1 MRGLLRQGRD
11 CPAAILFRCRLA
23 RHPHKHYPT
32 RITLFTRILFI
43 ALILNRTTLLATDDV
58 QWVET
63 ATVTITEL
71 AKSID
76 QVPEDRKAFLDAIAT
91 DVRKRLTPES
101 ELPLTFICT
110 HNSRRSHLAQ
120 VWAQVAAA
128 YYGHHSI
135 QTYSGGTEATACNI
149 RTVRSLRRSGLQ
161 IVDTTG
167 GSNPRYLIQYAEN
180 CPAIKAFSKVYDQDG
195 NPESGYV
202 AMMCCSDA
210 DEKCPIV
217 RGSVTRFS
225 LNYIDPKVSDD
236 TSAET
241 ATYDERSTQ
250 IGREMFYLFSRI
262 AQ

>member
-1 MRGLLRQGRD
+1 MQKQAGSLSCELRTMS
-11 CPAAILFRCRLA
+11 F
-23 RHPHKHYPT
+23 
-32 RITLFTRILFI
+32 TLFPRILFS
-43 ALILNRTTLLATDDV
+43 ALIFNMATLFATDDV
-58 QWVET
+58 VWTET
-63 ATVTITEL
+63 AAPAIAEL
-71 AKSID
+71 AGSID
-76 QVPEDRKAFLDAIAT
+76 QVPNDRKRFLDEVAS
-91 DVRKRLTPES
+91 DLSQRLAPES

-128 YYGHHSI
+128 YYGQNSI

-167 GSNPRYLIQYAEN
+167 GSNPKYLIQFAEN
-180 CPAIKAFSKVYDQDG
+180 RSPMSAFSKVYDQDG
-195 NPESGYV
+195 NPDAGYV

-217 RGSVTRFS
+217 RGSVARFA
-225 LNYIDPKVSDD
+225 LNYIDPKASDD
-236 TSAET
+236 TPEEN
-241 ATYDERSTQ
+241 ATYDERSIQ

-262 AQ
+262 AAK